1 MQTTQAPYITI
12 SEDRMLQS
20 VFDLD
25 MADYRAWPQEERAL
39 GLKLASEAFLL
50 RCNPFVHPEVV
61 KNSISQELNRNAR
74 GVSEPRWWFF
84 RERLDLFWRRIR
96 DLKTL
101 REDIK
106 NRMRPF
112 LDQESIVDS
121 PHALVQCSTDAT
133 GLVMELPLLVLFP
146 ETTEQIQAIVRLAH
160 ELKFHLVPRGGG
172 SGLTGGAVPA
182 MSRAVIL
189 SLSRMKSIIRVD
201 EQRKTIRSQAGVT
214 TSTAIEAADRAGL
227 LLTVDPAS
235 KSASSLG
242 GNIAENAGGPY
253 AFEYGTTLDNLLSYT
268 MVRPDGRLIEIRRLD
283 HPRHKIHPQDLAQF
297 QILDSKGASLET
309 ISLRGTDLR
318 SQGLGKDVTN
328 KFLGG
333 LPGVQKEGV
342 DGVITEASFVL
353 HPKLSSSQTLCL
365 EFYGSSMHTASMV
378 IQDLV
383 RLRDKVRHASG
394 RVSMSALEEFNAKY
408 IQAIGYRKKSTVFED
423 DLLSVLLIRL
433 DSDSRRLLEDMAST
447 IVDLALLYDHVD
459 AFVARNDEEAELFW
473 EDRHRLSAISKRT
486 SGFKI
491 NEDIVIPL
499 DRIPDFSTFL
509 EELNVSCLAR
519 IWHRT
524 LNQIRN
530 LEPIPELD
538 EGVSGQQ
545 ELCTMILNR
554 ETGTGSLS
562 EQELSRR
569 IRSFFKDLALRWP
582 QLAETLE
589 SLEQELFQRRV
600 EVANHMHAGDG
611 NCHVNIP
618 VHAND
623 PVMMQAADEAV
634 DRVFAKALELGG
646 QVSGE
651 HGIGITKISYLSR
664 DKIQALKVYKE
675 AVDPADIFNPG
686 KLKCDGLQVAPYT
699 LSWERLLQDA
709 QEADIPNKDSIVD
722 QIKHIRTCTR
732 CGKCKQVCPMF
743 YPEKGIL
750 HHPRNKNISLGAIL
764 EALLYT
770 LKTSRISDPYVL
782 SKLQELME
790 YCTACGKCLSI
801 CPVKIDSSEVVL
813 GFRSFLEEEGAGG
826 HPLKSR
832 VLSFLGQEPE
842 RIPTAAKA
850 LALGQAVHNTAVRFL
865 PTFWRKR
872 MESPLLQQP
881 SPKLRATQLREV
893 LGLDRT
899 TILIPP
905 GELQPE
911 GLSGLLYLPGC
922 GAGLFSPS
930 IGLAAVFLALEAGHA
945 VLLPEDHLCCGYP
958 LLSAGCTRTFS
969 QLRERNTASLS
980 RTVRMAHDFGIEV
993 SAVLTSCGTCQA
1005 ALQHYDLK
1013 GSLPGTYSLT
1023 DAFAFLLPSFAQD
1036 VTNASGC
1043 SEVIYHPSCHSP
1055 LGPVHAQVEP
1065 VDYPDLLQQGL
1076 GASVEISP
1084 HCCAESGLGALT
1096 SPGVY
1101 NRLRKRKKEALEQQ
1115 LGKTGPE
1122 KPILVSCPSCKIGIS
1137 RILKSMKSKHNV
1149 LHVLEHTA
1157 VLTGG
1162 KTWKQKLISTV
1173 EHSKFSMLDHKVG
1186 QTHSCS

>member
-1 MQTTQAPYITI
+1 
-12 SEDRMLQS
+12 MLQT

-25 MADYRAWPQEERAL
+25 LADYRAWPREERAL

-61 KNSISQELNRNAR
+61 KNSTSQELNRNA
-74 GVSEPRWWFF
+74 GVVSEPRWWFF
-84 RERLDLFWRRIR
+84 RERLDLFWRRTR
-96 DLKTL
+96 DLKAL
-101 REDIK
+101 REHIK
-106 NRMRPF
+106 TRMRSI

-146 ETTEQIQAIVRLAH
+146 ETTGQIQAIVRLAH
-160 ELKFHLVPRGGG
+160 ELHFHLVPRGGG

-182 MSRAVIL
+182 LSRAAIL
-189 SLSRMKSIIRVD
+189 SLSRMKSIISVD
-201 EQRKTIRSQAGVT
+201 EQRMTIRAQAGVT

-268 MVRPDGRLIEIRRLD
+268 MVRPDGQVIEIRRLD
-283 HPRHKIHPQDLAQF
+283 HPRHKIHPHDLARF
-297 QILDSKGASLET
+297 RILDSTGTTLEI

-318 SQGLGKDVTN
+318 AQGLGKDVTN

-342 DGVITEASFVL
+342 DGIITEASFVL
-353 HPKLSSSQTLCL
+353 HPKLSSSRTLCL
-365 EFYGSSMHTASMV
+365 EFYGNSMHTASLV

-383 RLRDKVRHASG
+383 RLRDRIRHASG

-408 IQAIGYRKKSTVFED
+408 IQAIGYRKKSTVFAD
-423 DLLSVLLIRL
+423 DPLSVLLIRL
-433 DSDSRRLLEDMAST
+433 DSDSPRLLEDTAST

-459 AFVARNDEEAELFW
+459 VFVARNDEEAEIFW

-499 DRIPDFSTFL
+499 DRIPHFSDFL
-509 EELNVSCLAR
+509 DELNVSCLAR
-519 IWHRT
+519 AWHRT
-524 LNQIRN
+524 LDRIRD
-530 LEPIPELD
+530 LESLSGLD
-538 EGVSGQQ
+538 EDLSREQ
-545 ELCTMILNR
+545 ELCTRVLNLEAGAR
-554 ETGTGSLS
+554 NLS
-562 EQELSRR
+562 EQGLVSR
-569 IRSFFKDLALRWP
+569 IRSFFKDLTRRCP
-582 QLAETLE
+582 QQAEHLE
-589 SLEQELFQRRV
+589 SLQQELFQRRL

-623 PVMMQAADEAV
+623 PVMMEAADEAV
-634 DRVFAKALELGG
+634 ERVFAKALELGG

-664 DKIQALKVYKE
+664 DKIQALQAYKKI
-675 AVDPADIFNPG
+675 VDPADIFNPG
-686 KLKCDGLQVAPYT
+686 KLNGEGLQVAPYT
-699 LSWERLLQDA
+699 LSWERLLLDVQG
-709 QEADIPNKDSIVD
+709 ADVPNKDSLID
-722 QIKHIRTCTR
+722 QIRHIRTCTR

-770 LKTSRISDPYVL
+770 LKTSRIRDPYVL

-826 HPLKSR
+826 HPFKSR

-850 LALGQAVHNTAVRFL
+850 LALGQAVHNTAVKFL
-865 PTFWRKR
+865 PAFWRKR

-881 SPKLRATQLREV
+881 SPKLRATQLREL
-893 LGLDRT
+893 LGLDRS
-899 TILIPP
+899 TILVPP
-905 GELQPE
+905 GDLRPE
-911 GLSGLLYLPGC
+911 RLSGVLYLPGC
-922 GAGLFSPS
+922 GAGLFSPN
-930 IGLAAVFLALEAGHA
+930 IGLAAVFLALEAGRA

-958 LLSAGCTRTFS
+958 LLSAGCTKTFS
-969 QLRERNTASLS
+969 ELRERNIASLS
-980 RTVRMAHDFGIEV
+980 RTVRMAHDSGIKV
-993 SAVLTSCGTCQA
+993 DAVLTSCGTCQA
-1005 ALQHYDLK
+1005 ALQHVDLD
-1013 GSLPGTYSLT
+1013 SFLPGSFCLS
-1023 DAFAFLLPSFAQD
+1023 DAFAYLLPDFTRDDKVDSC
-1036 VTNASGC
+1036 S

-1055 LGPVHAQVEP
+1055 LGPVSARVEQT
-1065 VDYPDLLQQGL
+1065 DYADLLQLGL
-1076 GASVEISP
+1076 GASVESSP

-1101 NRLRKRKKEALEQQ
+1101 NRLRKRKKEVLEQQ
-1115 LGKTGPE
+1115 LLGVEAGKPF
-1122 KPILVSCPSCKIGIS
+1122 LVSCPSCKIGIS
-1137 RILKSMKSKHNV
+1137 RILRSMKSNHHV
-1149 LHVLEHTA
+1149 LHVLEHAAT
-1157 VLTGG
+1157 LKRG
-1162 KTWKQKLISTV
+1162 KKWRQELMQTV
-1173 EHSKFSMLDHKVG
+1173 EHSKFSMLDHEEEL
-1186 QTHSCS
+1186 QDSFL